1 MDEQLLDQ
9 AAVLLAR
16 AEHVCALTG
25 AGVSA
30 ESGVPTFRGAHGL
43 WEGLRAEQVA
53 TPEAFVSNP
62 PLVWKFYNW
71 RRELLADVRPNSGH
85 VALASMET
93 ILPRFDLITQNVDG
107 LHQAA
112 GSRNVVEL
120 HGNLWHV
127 RCVACSHE
135 RRTAG
140 EKLPAEPRCPDCG
153 DWLRPG
159 VVWFGELL
167 PADALDAARRA
178 TDACDVML
186 VVGTS
191 AVVQPAASMAD
202 WARQHG
208 AEVIEINPEVT
219 PLSSRATICL
229 VGVSGQVL
237 PRLLDRLQTRTDPP
251 STGQPHNSN
260 PDGVTR
266 GTPDGNG

>member
-1 MDEQLLDQ
+1 MVRQGELVDEQLLDQ
-9 AAVLLAR
+9 AADRLRR
-16 AEHVCALTG
+16 AEHVCVLTG

-43 WEGLRAEQVA
+43 WKGFRAEQLA
-53 TPEAFVSNP
+53 TPEAFASDP

-71 RRELLADVRPNSGH
+71 RRELLADVRPNPGH
-85 VALASMET
+85 TALARMET

-112 GSRNVVEL
+112 GSRNVIEL

-127 RCVACSHE
+127 RCVACSYQ
-135 RRTAG
+135 RQVVG
-140 EKLPAEPRCPDCG
+140 EKLPAEPRCPHCG

-167 PADALDAARRA
+167 PTDALDAARRA

-191 AVVQPAASMAD
+191 AVVQPAALMAD

-208 AEVIEINPEVT
+208 AAVIEINPEAT

-229 VGVSGQVL
+229 PGASGQVL
-237 PRLLDRLQTRTDPP
+237 PRLLDRLQPRADSPG
-251 STGQPHNSN
+251 TG
-260 PDGVTR
+260 
-266 GTPDGNG
+266 

>member
-9 AAVLLAR
+9 AADLLRR
-16 AEHVCALTG
+16 AKHVCVLTG

-43 WEGLRAEQVA
+43 WKGFRAEQLA
-53 TPEAFVSNP
+53 TPEAFASDP

-71 RRELLADVRPNSGH
+71 RRELLADVRPNPGH
-85 VALASMET
+85 AALATMET

-112 GSRNVVEL
+112 GSCNVIEL

-127 RCVACSHE
+127 RCVACSY
-135 RRTAG
+135 RRRAVG

-167 PADALDAARRA
+167 STDAIEAARRA

-208 AEVIEINPEVT
+208 AAVIEVNPEAT
-219 PLSSRATICL
+219 PLSSRAAVCL
-229 VGVSGQVL
+229 AGASGQVL
-237 PRLLDRLQTRTDPP
+237 PRLLDRLQPRADSP
-251 STGQPHNSN
+251 
-260 PDGVTR
+260 
-266 GTPDGNG
+266 GTE

>member
-9 AAVLLAR
+9 AADLLRQAKR
-16 AEHVCALTG
+16 VCVLTG

-43 WEGLRAEQVA
+43 WKGFRAEQLA
-53 TPEAFVSNP
+53 TPEAFASDP

-71 RRELLADVRPNSGH
+71 RRELLADVRPNPGH
-85 VALASMET
+85 TALATMET
-93 ILPRFDLITQNVDG
+93 ILPRVDLITQNVDG

-112 GSRNVVEL
+112 GSRNVIEL

-127 RCVACSHE
+127 RCVACSY
-135 RRTAG
+135 RRRAVG
-140 EKLPAEPRCPDCG
+140 EKLPPEPRCPDCG

-167 PADALDAARRA
+167 PADALEAARRA
-178 TDACDVML
+178 TDACDLML

-202 WARQHG
+202 WAGQHG
-208 AEVIEINPEVT
+208 AALIEVNPEAT

-229 VGVSGQVL
+229 AGASGQVL
-237 PRLLDRLQTRTDPP
+237 PRLLARLRPRAD
-251 STGQPHNSN
+251 SSGTG
-260 PDGVTR
+260 
-266 GTPDGNG
+266 

>member
-1 MDEQLLDQ
+1 MDEQLLGQ
-9 AAVLLAR
+9 AAALLRR
-16 AEHVCALTG
+16 AKHVCVLTG

-43 WEGLRAEQVA
+43 WEGFRAEQLA
-53 TPEAFVSNP
+53 TPEAFMSDP

-71 RRELLADVRPNSGH
+71 RRQLLADVEPNPGH
-85 VALASMET
+85 VALATMET

-112 GSRNVVEL
+112 GSRNVIEL

-127 RCVACSHE
+127 RCVVCSY
-135 RRTAG
+135 RREAVR
-140 EKLPAEPRCPDCG
+140 EKLGAEPRCPDCG

-167 PADALDAARRA
+167 PIGAIDAARQA

-191 AVVQPAASMAD
+191 AVVQPAASMAE

-208 AEVIEINPEVT
+208 AAVIEVNPEAT
-219 PLSSRATICL
+219 PLSSRAAVCL
-229 VGVSGQVL
+229 AGASGKVL
-237 PRLLDRLQTRTDPP
+237 PRLLDRLQPRADSRRPE
-251 STGQPHNSN
+251 
-260 PDGVTR
+260 
-266 GTPDGNG
+266 